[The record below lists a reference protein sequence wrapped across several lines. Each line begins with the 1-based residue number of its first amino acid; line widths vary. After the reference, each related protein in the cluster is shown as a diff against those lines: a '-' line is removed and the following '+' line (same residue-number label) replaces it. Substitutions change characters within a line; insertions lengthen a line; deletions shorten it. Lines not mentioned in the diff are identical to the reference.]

1 MHLALAPG
9 SRTSIQG
16 ASFCEETPADSPW
29 LMSSFNHVF
38 HFTPLNTVQSVHW
51 YPDSDWLRDNWFSA
65 QPFKMQIEQE
75 YQNFDNWDA
84 ELSNEQLALN
94 LNDAATLW
102 SLTVTYWQW
111 QHILSINYSMQ
122 CLAFRGWEASPAQNP
137 SVSGLCVMYCQPC
150 REVWLQ
156 KAWKFSMISRMYW
169 AGSGRWGRGGGSR

>member
-1 MHLALAPG
+1 MFIIIVLYTEFVFRKYWMYHLPYLEISGHLARMHLALAPG
-9 SRTSIQG
+9 SKTSIQG

-111 QHILSINYSMQ
+111 QS
-122 CLAFRGWEASPAQNP
+122 
-137 SVSGLCVMYCQPC
+137 
-150 REVWLQ
+150 
-156 KAWKFSMISRMYW
+156 
-169 AGSGRWGRGGGSR
+169 